1 MQIGKKTNLFFILG
15 LFFVFVV
22 VSEKKVIDLVFYEKH
37 AFILMILFKLS

>member
-1 MQIGKKTNLFFILG
+1 MQIVKKTNLFFIFG
-15 LFFVFVV
+15 LFVFVV